1 MSTSLRRTLLALF
14 CGLLLIGP
22 WFYRS
27 AILGYNRRTYEPPA
41 PVQPQA
47 VATTQPTAL
56 PVALVS
62 RPAAVDDDLRG
73 PVVVDLA
80 HFSFVNR
87 DRFQPLASALAANG
101 VDLTFWLPTVNFEQ
115 LENFLDFPELS
126 AALSGQLK
134 NARALVVVSPFFLYS
149 PAEIAVVRQ
158 FVEDG
163 GRVLLISDPDI
174 TSDAARDLNHLAGAF
189 NLIFREDYL
198 YDTVTSDANFTHI
211 FAGEFSDTLAGLT
224 GSRVAFYGARSI
236 EGATVAQV
244 RTVTSTL
251 SSLRLGQTAFT
262 VAALSGADLGAGE
275 VMALGDFDLFTDPYV
290 ERFDNRRM
298 LDAVAGFLAG
308 GQQVAALADFPN
320 FLQQQVAL
328 VVNTEN
334 AVGAGGLSRA
344 AELQKILND
353 SGRSLALAPT
363 TILTQG
369 LFATTFITAAVPIS
383 GANDA
388 SMPMPDADF
397 LYLATYR
404 AADELTPLLLDAGFS
419 LVEEVVTTTVTPAPA
434 PSATPVP
441 VLTPAENVPGQ
452 PPANNGTPEPVAPPA
467 LPERTVTAV
476 PPETPAGEPPAPAPS
491 AVPPLTTTLD
501 SQVDWMALL
510 VKTAPVMAGE
520 PVTAPVAAITATATL
535 LVTPT
540 ATATVTATVT
550 ASVTLPVPVTITT
563 GTGSTTVSA
572 TVEITAVTAI
582 TVGVA
587 EVTYL
592 TRTVLYLAQRD
603 GIRLL
608 ADEAQIFLLRELAGG
623 GRLVAVL
630 GAVDGSVDLGL
641 KRLLTGDYA
650 GCFKEPALIVCPV
663 TGLAPAGAAGSGGPA
678 PAAPPAVATETEVPA
693 VAPAGGQSSGAI
705 LVVDDDLKKEE
716 GDSGEAALYV
726 ETLARAGYQ
735 VDVWRTSERQTPGSF
750 DLQPYAWIIWSDG
763 GYANSAI
770 LGEAL
775 RSISEYLNSGGQVM
789 ISSRVPFFGMS
800 VREPVVMSSLI
811 ADPAAPPALIA
822 GLPTDAAV
830 ALPEGLPA
838 VAPLESESEPGAAA
852 QIVLRRGPDDAD
864 PGQPAMVLYSDAAS
878 DEPKGARLLLLGM
891 SVNWIPREYAEV
903 LITNTAAVMLGE

>member
-1 MSTSLRRTLLALF
+1 VPL
-14 CGLLLIGP
+14 
-22 WFYRS
+22 
-27 AILGYNRRTYEPPA
+27 
-41 PVQPQA
+41 
-47 VATTQPTAL
+47 
-56 PVALVS
+56 ALVS
-62 RPAAVDDDLRG
+62 HPAAVADDLRG

-115 LENFLDFPELS
+115 LDNFLDFPELS
-126 AALSGQLK
+126 AALSSQLK

-158 FVEDG
+158 FVADG
-163 GRVLLISDPDI
+163 GRLLLISDPDI
-174 TSDAARDLNHLAGAF
+174 TSDAARDLNHLASAF

-211 FAGEFSDTLAGLT
+211 FAGAFSDTLAGLT

-328 VVNTEN
+328 VVDTED

-353 SGRSLALAPT
+353 SGRALSLAPT

-369 LFATTFITAAVPIS
+369 LFATTFITATMPLS

-388 SMPMPDADF
+388 LMPMPDADF

-404 AADELTPLLLDAGFS
+404 AADELTPLLREAGFS
-419 LVEEVVTTTVTPAPA
+419 LLEEVVTTTVTPTPL
-434 PSATPVP
+434 PSATAAP
-441 VLTPAENVPGQ
+441 TAENAPGQ
-452 PPANNGTPEPVAPPA
+452 PPANADALEPAAPPE
-467 LPERTVTAV
+467 LPDGSATAV
-476 PPETPAGEPPAPAPS
+476 PPETPATPPADEPPAPEPS
-491 AVPPLTTTLD
+491 TLPPLTTTLD
-501 SQVDWMALL
+501 SRVDWMALL
-510 VKTAPVMAGE
+510 AETAPLMAGE
-520 PVTAPVAAITATATL
+520 PVTAPVAPVTATL
-535 LVTPT
+535 PVTPSATPTVTPT
-540 ATATVTATVT
+540 
-550 ASVTLPVPVTITT
+550 VTLPVPVTTTT
-563 GTGSTTVSA
+563 GVGSTTVSA
-572 TVEITAVTAI
+572 TVEITAATAV
-582 TVGVA
+582 TVGMA
-587 EVTYL
+587 EITYH

-608 ADEAQIFLLRELAGG
+608 ADEAQIFLQRELAGG

-650 GCFKEPALIVCPV
+650 GCFQEPSLIICPV
-663 TGLAPAGAAGSGGPA
+663 TGLAPAADAGPGGPA
-678 PAAPPAVATETEVPA
+678 PAAPPAGAPATAVPA
-693 VAPAGGQSSGAI
+693 AAPAGGQSSGAI
-705 LVVDDDLKKEE
+705 LVVDDDLKAEE
-716 GDSGEAALYV
+716 GDSGEASLYV
-726 ETLARAGYQ
+726 ETLVRAGYQ
-735 VDVWRTSERQTPGSF
+735 VDVWRTGERQTPGSF

-822 GLPTDAAV
+822 GLPTDGAI
-830 ALPEGLPA
+830 ALPDGLPP

-864 PGQPAMVLYSDAAS
+864 PGQPAMVLYSDAAA

-891 SVNWIPREYAEV
+891 SINWIPREYAEV
-903 LITNTAAVMLGE
+903 LITNMAAVMLEK